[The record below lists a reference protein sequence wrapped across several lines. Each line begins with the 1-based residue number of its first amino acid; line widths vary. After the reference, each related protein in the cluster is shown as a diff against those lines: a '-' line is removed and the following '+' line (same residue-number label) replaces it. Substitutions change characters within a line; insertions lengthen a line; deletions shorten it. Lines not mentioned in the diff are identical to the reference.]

1 MHFLRKSAQKS
12 YATSGTLRK
21 KPSAS
26 KKLQKIR
33 AYLFLVPINFECIE
47 GRVVFCGI
55 DSARVNTHNTLVNPA
70 IQHNDNKKKENE

>member
-1 MHFLRKSAQKS
+1 LQNTVALL
-12 YATSGTLRK
+12 SGTLRK
-21 KPSAS
+21 SAKNLGCI
-26 KKLQKIR
+26 KKAPKNKNLS
-33 AYLFLVPINFECIE
+33 FLVQAINFECIE